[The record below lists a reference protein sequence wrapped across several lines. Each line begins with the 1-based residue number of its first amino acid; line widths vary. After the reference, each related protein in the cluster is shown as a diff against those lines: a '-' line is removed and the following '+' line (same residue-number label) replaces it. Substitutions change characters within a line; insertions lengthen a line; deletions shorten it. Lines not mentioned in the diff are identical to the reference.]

1 MSLDFLF
8 RRSWYWSSLLAVLAM
23 FCFCCPEVSSQVS
36 PAARKDRTEPG
47 NFRFETIDYPGAVA
61 SRALGINSQG
71 TVVGSF
77 DDSSGTHGFVLN
89 DRGFQVIDVV
99 GSSST
104 QVKCMNVRGEAVGY
118 YLDSDF
124 NLHGF
129 YWFRGKFRMVDVPF
143 SMETRAEG
151 INDVGVISGEY
162 VDQQG
167 NEHGFLLRDTEFA
180 TIDVPNSFSTDVWMV
195 SNDDWLAGDY
205 SSATTVLAYIRPKRG
220 PFIVLN
226 IPGSIAAS
234 ARAINDR
241 HEVVGRWDDD
251 SVPDD
256 PLACTTQCHGFL
268 WSSGRSTEIR
278 FPGAVYTL
286 ALGINNC
293 SHIVGRYVDA
303 SNNEHG
309 FVARPKDDFKWFET
323 EPGQQK

>member
-151 INDVGVISGEY
+151 INDEGRLLVLIYGQPAASDGACIADRVFPLRHSDGAQVI
-162 VDQQG
+162 
-167 NEHGFLLRDTEFA
+167 A
-180 TIDVPNSFSTDVWMV
+180 A
-195 SNDDWLAGDY
+195 LAGL
-205 SSATTVLAYIRPKRG
+205 S
-220 PFIVLN
+220 
-226 IPGSIAAS
+226 
-234 ARAINDR
+234 
-241 HEVVGRWDDD
+241 
-251 SVPDD
+251 
-256 PLACTTQCHGFL
+256 
-268 WSSGRSTEIR
+268 
-278 FPGAVYTL
+278 
-286 ALGINNC
+286 
-293 SHIVGRYVDA
+293 
-303 SNNEHG
+303 
-309 FVARPKDDFKWFET
+309 
-323 EPGQQK
+323 